1 VLYRRPVFAVLF
13 SEKKK
18 KDWLVG
24 LIEYCTGSNK
34 YRHQVAEQGE
44 TW

>member
-1 VLYRRPVFAVLF
+1 VLYRRPVFTVLF

-18 KDWLVG
+18 EWLVG

-34 YRHQVAEQGE
+34 YRHLVAEQGE